1 MTMPNAAHPDPER
14 LSALAGNDADARAD
28 SALVAHVTSCDACDR
43 QVRELGSLR
52 MALAEMPDLAPSRP
66 LQYVPP
72 VAASAPSGWRV
83 AVRRA
88 FAPMAVAGM
97 ALLLVGGIGATG
109 VLGPADAQQLLPLF
123 SAARPATEGAQD
135 SNGDGGAP
143 VAPTAT
149 NPPDRGVN
157 SLGPSPLGEAAGGE
171 NGGVDEQPEP
181 PAEEPAVQGGD
192 TDEGSPVTS
201 GWVVVAALGAGLLV
215 LAVVLRAA
223 APSRARTAR

>member
-14 LSALAGNDADARAD
+14 LSALAGDDADARAD
-28 SALVAHVTSCDACDR
+28 SALVAHVASCDACDR

-72 VAASAPSGWRV
+72 VAAPAPFGWRV
-83 AVRRA
+83 AFRRA

-109 VLGPADAQQLLPLF
+109 VLGPADAQQLLLF
-123 SAARPATEGAQD
+123 SAARPAGESAED

-143 VAPTAT
+143 AAPTAT

-157 SLGPSPLGEAAGGE
+157 SLGPSPLGEAAGGQD
-171 NGGVDEQPEP
+171 GSVDPEP
-181 PAEEPAVQGGD
+181 GAPAEEPAVQGGD
-192 TDEGSPVTS
+192 SDEGSPVTS
-201 GWVVVAALGAGLLV
+201 GWVVVAALGLGLLV
-215 LAVVLRAA
+215 LAVVLRVA
-223 APSRARTAR
+223 APSRARPAR